1 MAISRIGLNELEAAL
16 AVARRG
22 SFRQAAIDL
31 NVSTSALSTTIAK
44 LETAIDTRLFN
55 RTTRSVSLTEAGT
68 LYLQQVGPALENIR
82 AALGEG
88 RSRHAEP
95 AGVLRINAFASAA
108 RSALLPLMLEFI
120 QRYPKVHIDLVT
132 EGRLVDIVA
141 DGFDLGLRAR
151 NLVPADMIVLSLGQ
165 AQRYAIVASPAYL
178 NAHGR
183 PASPA
188 DLLNHPCIRIRL
200 PNGSLYP
207 WHLEKDGEYIKL
219 EVNGPLTLDDA
230 SVVKAALKADA
241 GLGLLMEQD
250 VQEEL
255 DTGLLERV
263 LQDWTPPRQELC
275 LYYPN
280 RRNPSAALKA
290 FIDLAREHTR
300 SRYRR
305 TANTTRASEN

>member
-82 AALGEG
+82 AALGEV

-178 NAHGR
+178 NTHGR

-207 WHLEKDGEYIKL
+207 WHLEKDGEHIKL

-300 SRYRR
+300 SRH
-305 TANTTRASEN
+305 

>member
-1 MAISRIGLNELEAAL
+1 MSRIGLNELEAAL

-22 SFRQAAIDL
+22 SFHQAAIDL

-82 AALGEG
+82 AALGEV

-178 NAHGR
+178 NTHGR

-207 WHLEKDGEYIKL
+207 WHLEKDGEHIKL

-300 SRYRR
+300 SRH
-305 TANTTRASEN
+305 